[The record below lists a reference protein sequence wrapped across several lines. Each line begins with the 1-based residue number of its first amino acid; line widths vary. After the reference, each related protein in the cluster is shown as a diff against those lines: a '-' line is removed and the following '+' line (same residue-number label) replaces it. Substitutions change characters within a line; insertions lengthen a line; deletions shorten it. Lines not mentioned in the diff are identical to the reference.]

1 MKNNFKKTKNGS
13 LVKRNS
19 QKGLDIVDCTPEVIV
34 PQVINQHG
42 DVLSPTNDTSDKKEI
57 IVSKI
62 IEVAPDVVKGVGE
75 YVKKN
80 QEMELREIESEQEH
94 SQSLDKQRSEFLN
107 KVKDPDAYAKV
118 IEETEQKRLEQMK
131 RKEEQKT
138 KRTKIITFGVAALAV
153 VFAFLGG
160 KHKDSN
166 NNRAA

>member
-1 MKNNFKKTKNGS
+1 MLKNKFNKKNGS

-94 SQSLDKQRSEFLN
+94 SQRLDKQRSEFLN

-138 KRTKIITFGVAALAV
+138 KRTKIITFGVALAV